1 MILMAANLELR
12 KLNIIEH
19 LAGVDDE
26 SIVQQIENI
35 LHPNIDFWDQLSIV
49 EKESIQKG
57 IAQLDKGERV
67 AYTTY
72 RQKYQ

>member
-1 MILMAANLELR
+1 MTANLESR

-19 LAGVDDE
+19 LAEVDDE

-35 LHPNIDFWDQLSIV
+35 LHPSVDFWDQLFIV

-67 AYTTY
+67 TYTAY